1 VGDARAPRAG
11 LPGNVERLEVEGQV
25 QLVVVAQVGRDE
37 LGLTQVDL
45 ADDHALAR
53 VFVEHGADASQQR
66 VRAVE
71 VVRADDVEVAADDV
85 GRRDVG
91 QRRVLAD
98 EVHDV
103 GAEAVDAAIHPE
115 AQHVVHRLDDRGL
128 VPVEVGLLGQEGV
141 QEPLLGGLIPGP
153 RGAAAEGRRPVVRRM
168 VGRAI
173 VPAVPVAL
181 GRAARRAALDEPR
194 VLVRGVVGHPVQQ
207 HAKVARVGLVDES
220 VEGREVA
227 EERVDVA
234 VVGDVVAE
242 VGHRRAVDGRQP
254 DRVDPEPL
262 QVLEARAQAVE
273 VADAVARRIGE
284 RARIDLVDDRLLPP
298 HAAAKAT
305 DPRPRGAA
313 RVPRMADVAQIGVVG
328 AGFMGSGI
336 AESAAR
342 AGVAVK
348 LYEPQAPPLERSRA
362 SIEASVARAVKRE
375 RLTADEG
382 EALLGRIA
390 WSSDL
395 DALSEAEL
403 VVEAIVED
411 AAVKAKTFR
420 DLDAVVGPATILASN
435 TSSIPIAGLAA
446 ATDRPD
452 RVLGLHFFSPVP
464 VMKLVE
470 VVIGLDTAEAT
481 VERAAAF
488 AEQIGKTAIKTKD
501 RSGFIVN
508 FLLVPYLMAAVRMY
522 EEGFASREDIDEG
535 MKLGCGHPMG
545 PLTLC
550 DFIGLDVLYSV
561 CDSLYEEF
569 KRDEYAPPPLMKRM
583 VVSGHLGRKTGR
595 GFYEY
600 D

>member
-1 VGDARAPRAG
+1 
-11 LPGNVERLEVEGQV
+11 
-25 QLVVVAQVGRDE
+25 
-37 LGLTQVDL
+37 
-45 ADDHALAR
+45 
-53 VFVEHGADASQQR
+53 
-66 VRAVE
+66 
-71 VVRADDVEVAADDV
+71 
-85 GRRDVG
+85 
-91 QRRVLAD
+91 
-98 EVHDV
+98 
-103 GAEAVDAAIHPE
+103 
-115 AQHVVHRLDDRGL
+115 
-128 VPVEVGLLGQEGV
+128 
-141 QEPLLGGLIPGP
+141 
-153 RGAAAEGRRPVVRRM
+153 
-168 VGRAI
+168 
-173 VPAVPVAL
+173 
-181 GRAARRAALDEPR
+181 
-194 VLVRGVVGHPVQQ
+194 
-207 HAKVARVGLVDES
+207 
-220 VEGREVA
+220 
-227 EERVDVA
+227 
-234 VVGDVVAE
+234 
-242 VGHRRAVDGRQP
+242 
-254 DRVDPEPL
+254 
-262 QVLEARAQAVE
+262 
-273 VADAVARRIGE
+273 
-284 RARIDLVDDRLLPP
+284 
-298 HAAAKAT
+298 
-305 DPRPRGAA
+305 
-313 RVPRMADVAQIGVVG
+313 MADVAQIGVVG

-348 LYEPQAPPLERSRA
+348 LYEPEAAPLEHSRS
-362 SIEASVARAVKRE
+362 SIESSVARAVKRGK
-375 RLTADEG
+375 LTDE
-382 EALLGRIA
+382 EAGALVGRIE

-395 DALSEAEL
+395 EALSDAEL

-411 AAVKAKTFR
+411 EEVKARTFAA
-420 DLDAVVGPATILASN
+420 LDGVVGPEAILASN

-446 ATDRPD
+446 ATGRPD

-470 VVIGLDTAEAT
+470 LVVGLDTSEQT
-481 VERAAAF
+481 VARAAGF

-522 EEGFASREDIDEG
+522 EDGFASREDIDEG